1 MVLLNSAKVGKDAI
15 SETIQALNA
24 MNLRRPNSF
33 LMRVFFDAKAQ
44 EIEDIFSDG
53 PSVDIA
59 DLVSILTK
67 IAPTHASKW
76 RNISF

>member
-1 MVLLNSAKVGKDAI
+1 
-15 SETIQALNA
+15 
-24 MNLRRPNSF
+24 
-33 LMRVFFDAKAQ
+33 MRVFFDAKAQ
-44 EIEDIFSDG
+44 EIQDIFSDG
-53 PSVDIA
+53 PSVDIT

>member
-1 MVLLNSAKVGKDAI
+1 MSNNAKKGKSQISDAI
-15 SETIQALNA
+15 QELSA
-24 MNLRRPNSF
+24 MNTRRPNSF